1 MNAPSEAELKRL
13 SGANVSRESLV
24 RLTDYVA
31 LLRRWQ
37 ARINLIGNSTV
48 DDIWKRHVA
57 DALQL
62 MPLVDEMPSAVVD
75 LGAGAG
81 IPGLPLA
88 LAWKPEHSVFV
99 HLIESNGKKAAFL
112 REALRVTELPGEV
125 HHMRIASVVPNELRP
140 FPRLVVARAVAPL
153 SKLLGMAKPFVDKGA
168 VCLFHKGQDVDD
180 ELTTSTKYWRIS
192 HRLHAS
198 RLQGGGSI
206 VEVKE
211 IESVAKP
218 Q

>member
-1 MNAPSEAELKRL
+1 MSVPSEAELKQL
-13 SGANVSRESLV
+13 AGVNVSRESLV
-24 RLTDYVA
+24 RLADYVA

-37 ARINLIGNSTV
+37 AHINLIGGSTV
-48 DDIWKRHVA
+48 NDIWKRHIA

-62 MPLVDEMPSAVVD
+62 MPLADEKPRAIVD
-75 LGAGAG
+75 LGSGAG

-88 LAWKPEHSVFV
+88 LAWEPVGSVFV

-112 REALRVTELPGEV
+112 REVLRVIELPGEV
-125 HHMRIASVVPNELRP
+125 HEMRIEAVIPTTLSPL
-140 FPRLVVARAVAPL
+140 PRVVVARAVAPL
-153 SKLLGMAKPFVDKGA
+153 SKLLGLAKPFVDNGA

-180 ELTTSTKYWRIS
+180 ELTESTKCWRIS
-192 HRLHAS
+192 YRTHAS

-211 IESVAKP
+211 IEVVTKP
-218 Q
+218 E

>member
-13 SGANVSRESLV
+13 TGADVSRESLAG
-24 RLTDYVA
+24 LALYVA

-37 ARINLIGNSTV
+37 TRINLIGGSTV
-48 DDIWKRHVA
+48 DDIWKRHIA
-57 DALQL
+57 DALQV
-62 MPLVDEMPSAVVD
+62 MPLAGENPGALID

-81 IPGLPLA
+81 IPGIPLA
-88 LAWKPEHSVFV
+88 LAWKPEGPVFV

-112 REALRVTELPGEV
+112 REALRVTGLPGEV
-125 HHMRIASVVPNELRP
+125 HQERIESVVPSTLRP
-140 FPRLVVARAVAPL
+140 FPRLVVARALAPL
-153 SKLLGMAKPFVDKGA
+153 TKLLGMAKPFVDKGA
-168 VCLFHKGQDVDD
+168 VCLFHKGQDVGD
-180 ELTTSTKYWRIS
+180 ELTESTKCWRIS
-192 HRLHAS
+192 YRLHAS

-211 IESVAKP
+211 IEGVAKS